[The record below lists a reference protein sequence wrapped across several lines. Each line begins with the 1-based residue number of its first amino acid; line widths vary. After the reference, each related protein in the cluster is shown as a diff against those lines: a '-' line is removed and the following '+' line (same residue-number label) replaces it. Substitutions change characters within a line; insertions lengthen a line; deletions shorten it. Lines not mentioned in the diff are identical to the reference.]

1 MDSETKDSINR
12 LKYTATGAAA
22 ILHAMAN
29 GLELDEST
37 REALRLVAISLE
49 QAADKVDEY

>member
-1 MDSETKDSINR
+1 MDSETKDNINW
-12 LKYTATGAAA
+12 LKDTATGAAA

-29 GLELDEST
+29 GLEIDEST

-49 QAADKVDEY
+49 RAADDVDEY

>member
-1 MDSETKDSINR
+1 MDSETKDNINT

-29 GLELDEST
+29 GLEIDEGT
-37 REALRLVAISLE
+37 VEALRLVAISLE
-49 QAADKVDEY
+49 QAAWKVEEQ

>member
-1 MDSETKDSINR
+1 MDSETKDSINW
-12 LKYTATGAAA
+12 LKNTATGAAA

-29 GLELDEST
+29 GLEIDEST

-49 QAADKVDEY
+49 RAAWKVEEQ